1 VKLADKLSAYLK
13 CLEELRA
20 GNEDFRKAA
29 QTLER
34 DVQAIAAPEVR
45 YFLDT
50 FAPSFSMTL
59 DELNQ

>member
-1 VKLADKLSAYLK
+1 
-13 CLEELRA
+13 
-20 GNEDFRKAA
+20 
-29 QTLER
+29 
-34 DVQAIAAPEVR
+34 VQAIAAPEVR